1 MTAATQV
8 KPARSLAMLVLGSAL
23 MQAAVVLSST
33 ASTLLFAADFG
44 DRWGGLPSTAAVSG
58 VVVGSVGLTRL
69 MGRAG
74 RRPGL
79 VAAYAV
85 AAAGAGCALAGV
97 LVQPLL
103 VVAGLFLLG
112 FGNAGSQLARYAGAE
127 LYPASRQ
134 GFALGAVVWAGT
146 IGAVGGSALLA
157 PAGGAA
163 GRVGLP
169 ALAGAFLLA
178 IAATGMASLVTT
190 GVHRAALPHR
200 RQPLPPSTPTT
211 RVALVAMVVS
221 QVVMVAIMI
230 AAPLH
235 MHHHGYGLGAVG
247 LAISVHTLG
256 MYALAPLSGY
266 LCDRFGSDR
275 LLVAGLALLGAT
287 ALAIVMAAQLTGPA
301 LLVVLFT
308 LGYGWNLS
316 IVGGSALLVR
326 DVRTQGTV
334 EAWVWGGSAVGAFS
348 STQLFAVGGYRFLAA
363 ASVAVAVVA
372 LAYVVRAR
380 G

>member
-1 MTAATQV
+1 
-8 KPARSLAMLVLGSAL
+8 L
-23 MQAAVVLSST
+23 
-33 ASTLLFAADFG
+33 
-44 DRWGGLPSTAAVSG
+44 
-58 VVVGSVGLTRL
+58 
-69 MGRAG
+69 
-74 RRPGL
+74 
-79 VAAYAV
+79 
-85 AAAGAGCALAGV
+85 
-97 LVQPLL
+97 
-103 VVAGLFLLG
+103 
-112 FGNAGSQLARYAGAE
+112 
-127 LYPASRQ
+127 
-134 GFALGAVVWAGT
+134 
-146 IGAVGGSALLA
+146 
-157 PAGGAA
+157 
-163 GRVGLP
+163 
-169 ALAGAFLLA
+169 
-178 IAATGMASLVTT
+178 
-190 GVHRAALPHR
+190 
-200 RQPLPPSTPTT
+200 
-211 RVALVAMVVS
+211 
-221 QVVMVAIMI
+221 
-230 AAPLH
+230 
-235 MHHHGYGLGAVG
+235 
-247 LAISVHTLG
+247 HTLG